1 MNIQRNFALLSLS
14 VLGGALMV
22 GLATS
27 QSSTQV
33 PEIRDKAGNM
43 WVRGFSKM
51 RSENLGGGKFKF
63 TVATAAGKKLLATWS
78 KENINLEAGALECL
92 VVLDKAKAY
101 RLQTAEMTGGILA
114 DFVRA
119 SANAQSKE
127 AQKATI
133 RAGEASYD
141 GDKDTVTVRSNVTL
155 VRTDPGAGQ
164 SMTATGSSGT
174 IQLSEQ
180 GAAANAVSAATL
192 NGPVKLTM
200 TGVRDG
206 DDGKPVKYALN
217 GFGDKMV
224 FNDAAR
230 TIVFSGNVRISG
242 DDPSLGGD
250 ISGVRI
256 ATVQL
261 TKNGEIES
269 IELEGDP
276 GKTVVQDKRKG
287 GGGR

>member
-1 MNIQRNFALLSLS
+1 MKTNRTLTLTSLTLLGIALI
-14 VLGGALMV
+14 ATR
-22 GLATS
+22 ATS
-27 QSSTQV
+27 QGGSST

-43 WVRGFSKM
+43 WVRGFSRM

-63 TVATAAGKKLLATWS
+63 TVSTTEGKKLKATWS
-78 KENINLEAGALECL
+78 KEKIDIEAGGLECL
-92 VVLDKAKAY
+92 VVLDKTKAY
-101 RLQTAEMTGGILA
+101 RLQTANMTGGIAA

-119 SANAQSKE
+119 SSNATSKE
-127 AQKATI
+127 EQKAAI
-133 RAGEASYD
+133 RASSADYE
-141 GDKDTVTVRSNVTL
+141 GDKDQVVVKGNVTL
-155 VRTDPGAGQ
+155 TRTDPGAGQ

-180 GAAANAVSAATL
+180 GSSANAVKAATL
-192 NGPVKLTM
+192 NGPVKLTL

-206 DDGKPVKYALN
+206 DDGKPVKYSLT
-217 GFGDKMV
+217 GTGDRMV
-224 FNDAAR
+224 FNDVSR

-250 ISGVRI
+250 ISGVKV

-269 IELEGDP
+269 IDLEGDP